1 MIMSLRCFARFWRNR
16 FSWSASFSSW
26 ITSGLTFTFTFS
38 WSASSSTW
46 ITSGRS
52 KSTTGGGTP
61 PSRWRTTFHL
71 HWNTSNIFLSSS
83 LGAEQWTWQ
92 TLIVKL
98 QSTRWR
104 WKGTGQAERAKN
116 TDLIKVQLRALKK
129 AKGTRVYQMV
139 ILDSKLVTTASV
151 PSAPTCTEYTIHCS
165 TLPHNFD
172 WNVDY
177 QHWWWWAK
185 SW

>member
-1 MIMSLRCFARFWRNR
+1 MSLRCFARFWRNR

-71 HWNTSNIFLSSS
+71 RWNTSNIFLSSS

-116 TDLIKVQLRALKK
+116 TEKCLRLCRSHKSTIACIEEGKRHEGLS
-129 AKGTRVYQMV
+129 KGNIGFKTGGNSFCTTDSNLCRVY
-139 ILDSKLVTTASV
+139 
-151 PSAPTCTEYTIHCS
+151 YT
-165 TLPHNFD
+165 L
-172 WNVDY
+172 
-177 QHWWWWAK
+177 
-185 SW
+185 